1 MCTASHIDRTR
12 VQRLQVLGVIAPSA
26 SGSRRKDPSALGPE
40 RLRWPGLEPQLPIL
54 KSFPPSPTAAPL
66 PREASAA
73 AVTSQIPSP
82 RRKPGPMAEM
92 DSGLR
97 RDDRKW
103 ACAACSQIPS
113 PRRKPG
119 PMADVDPGFRRDDRK
134 WACTARSQIPS
145 PRRKP
150 GPMATMDSGFRR
162 DDRMGDG
169 ARHMI
174 SRCPASGLSST
185 PFPISTCG
193 PGAVAGASPPPSFLS
208 LPRGPP

>member
-66 PREASAA
+66 TREASAA
-73 AVTSQIPSP
+73 AATPQVPSP
-82 RRKPGPMAEM
+82 RRKPGPMAT
-92 DSGLR
+92 
-97 RDDRKW
+97 
-103 ACAACSQIPS
+103 
-113 PRRKPG
+113 
-119 PMADVDPGFRRDDRK
+119 VDPGFRRDDRK

-150 GPMATMDSGFRR
+150 GPMADMDSGLRR
-162 DDRMGDG
+162 NDRMRDG
-169 ARHMI
+169 ARHLI
-174 SRCPASGLSST
+174 SRCPASGPSST
-185 PFPISTCG
+185 PFPTSTCG